1 MSMRHALAPK
11 AEGVAGSA
19 AAAAAAVVVVE
30 DAEDTELPYHLS
42 KKANQAEKV
51 LLLS

>member
-1 MSMRHALAPK
+1 MRHALAPK
-11 AEGVAGSA
+11 AEGVAGSVVVVVVV
-19 AAAAAAVVVVE
+19 VVVVE

>member
-11 AEGVAGSA
+11 AEGVAGS
-19 AAAAAAVVVVE
+19 VVVVAE